1 MVKGLPPHSGE
12 RGGGGMVK
20 VLPPP
25 HSVEREGGGFES
37 LRVHPRIVERERR
50 EGGEVEEHTSALR
63 KYIKTASKIPVRVQQ

>member
-1 MVKGLPPHSGE
+1 MVKGLLPHSEE
-12 RGGGGMVK
+12 RGEGNGEG
-20 VLPPP
+20 LPPP

-63 KYIKTASKIPVRVQQ
+63 KYIKTASKIPVHVQQ